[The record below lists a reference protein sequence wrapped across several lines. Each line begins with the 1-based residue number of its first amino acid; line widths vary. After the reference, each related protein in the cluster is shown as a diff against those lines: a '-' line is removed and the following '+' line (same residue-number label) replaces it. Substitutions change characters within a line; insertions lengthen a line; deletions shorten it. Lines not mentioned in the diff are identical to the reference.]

1 MRFFGFSDEFKIG
14 DTPYY
19 IETEYSPEKEVITT
33 KILKN
38 GNIIYYKK
46 IKASKEMEESELLEL
61 VKDFHLD
68 TLKEFKKWGDIS
80 EEFLK
85 EAPVEI
91 HVKMA
96 EKLMKMGLL
105 EEGEKHLK
113 KALELNEGYS
123 PIYKIY
129 AIYHMLKGEY
139 NKAFNYIAKALELSP
154 NYPDYYLL
162 MGKLLIKLGKEKES
176 LSFINEALKRV
187 PSYAEAHYEEV
198 KAFLSLMVKGVK
210 MEKEKIMAKLKALSI
225 MEPRLAGD
233 EYKEAVEYF
242 EKGEYKKCLEK
253 LEEME
258 KIFYEKFPQEII
270 RDFSLLSKAGI
281 KNPVTLREYILRLE
295 ELLEK
300 NKDYPDLY
308 FAISKS
314 YLLYIKEIFK
324 RAHYYLKKSIDLNP
338 HYIEAQK
345 VLELLENEIKG
356 FLIFLKAIEK

>member
-1 MRFFGFSDEFKIG
+1 MKFFGFSDEFKIG
-14 DTPYY
+14 DIYYY
-19 IETEYSPEKEVITT
+19 IETEYLPEKEIMTT
-33 KILKN
+33 KILKD

-46 IKASKEMEESELLEL
+46 NKVSKEMEETELLEL

-68 TLKEFKKWGDIS
+68 TLNEFKKWGKIS
-80 EEFLK
+80 EKFLE

-96 EKLMKMGLL
+96 EKLIKMGLL

-113 KALELNEGYS
+113 KAIELNKDYS
-123 PIYKIY
+123 PIYKTY
-129 AIYHMLKGEY
+129 AICYLLKGDY

-187 PSYAEAHYEEV
+187 PSYVEAHYEEV
-198 KAFLSLMVKGVK
+198 KAFLSLMIKGVK
-210 MEKEKIMAKLKALSI
+210 IEKEKIMAKLKALSI
-225 MEPRLAGD
+225 MDPRLAGD
-233 EYKEAVEYF
+233 EYKEALEYF
-242 EKGEYKKCLEK
+242 DKGEYKKCFEK

-258 KIFYEKFPQEII
+258 KIFYERFPQEII
-270 RDFSLLSKAGI
+270 KDFTLLSKAGI

-295 ELLEK
+295 SLLEE

-314 YLLYIKEIFK
+314 YLLFIKEIFK
-324 RAHYYLKKSIDLNP
+324 KAHYYLKKSIDLNP

-356 FLIFLKAIEK
+356 FLIFLKAIER